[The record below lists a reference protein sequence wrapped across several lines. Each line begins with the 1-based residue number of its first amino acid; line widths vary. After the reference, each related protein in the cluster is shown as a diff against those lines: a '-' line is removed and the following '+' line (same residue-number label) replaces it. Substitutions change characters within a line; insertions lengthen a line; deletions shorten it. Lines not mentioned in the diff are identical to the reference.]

1 MWLVGVN
8 LPFVL
13 HRATT
18 TYSSLVCQQ
27 GELAI
32 SSNPERRKS
41 ETGSRYQAQLLG
53 TFSALYCVVLCCTVL
68 LILGHSEKSL
78 SNALRAPFQPQI
90 GNFGIFTQEINQKL
104 TNNRQNSQ
112 IITKL
117 GNKLAVA
124 MVISSK

>member
-18 TYSSLVCQQ
+18 NQKHGTLHTHRSYASR

-32 SSNPERRKS
+32 SSNPEHRKS
-41 ETGSRYQAQLLG
+41 ETGSRYQAQPLS

-68 LILGHSEKSL
+68 LIPYGTAE
-78 SNALRAPFQPQI
+78 PIWWGTPQPEHLDI
-90 GNFGIFTQEINQKL
+90 QK
-104 TNNRQNSQ
+104 NR
-112 IITKL
+112 L
-117 GNKLAVA
+117 V
-124 MVISSK
+124 MR

>member
-68 LILGHSEKSL
+68 LIPYGTAEPICGGRFSL
-78 SNALRAPFQPQI
+78 STWTFRKIA
-90 GNFGIFTQEINQKL
+90 
-104 TNNRQNSQ
+104 
-112 IITKL
+112 
-117 GNKLAVA
+117 
-124 MVISSK
+124 